1 LWITESCYFFRQDGE
16 EISPILTNV
25 IPSIEIPLKPAG
37 DSAGSQQVIPE
48 EDSTLLH
55 TENCRE
61 FK

>member
-1 LWITESCYFFRQDGE
+1 LKNIVLSLF
-16 EISPILTNV
+16 
-25 IPSIEIPLKPAG
+25 EIPLKPAG

>member
-1 LWITESCYFFRQDGE
+1 MRYKNQHSRKLYDYLFTYYFLKERWQ
-16 EISPILTNV
+16 
-25 IPSIEIPLKPAG
+25 IEIPLKPAG